1 MIQKIAAF
9 QTTNFKINAKTLLRR
24 RESGILMVL
33 VLVSVAT
40 TLINPRFISGY
51 GLSDLLL
58 NTSMVGCLAVGL
70 TPVVI
75 ARHID
80 LSIASATGFSAF
92 LTAHI
97 IVGHGWGVVPAFFV
111 GACEGAIIGAVN
123 GVLVAGLRLPSL
135 VVTLGALYIIRG
147 IDYQFANNKQ
157 FTAEKLPT
165 DLMHLSQDKIYGVPY
180 LFCLVLL
187 LALFGVWWMR
197 FTRFGRDLYA
207 IGSNPPAADIVG
219 IKVFSRT
226 FFAFVWC
233 GTLAGIAG
241 VMYLSI
247 YAIVD
252 SAAFL
257 NQELIVVTAV
267 VIGGVNIFGG
277 LGTIVGAL
285 LGAVLLRVLIGALVA
300 LGVAQFWQ
308 QAINGLL
315 LLIAIGIDRILSR
328 RSETKIERIRDER
341 KMEIS

>member
-1 MIQKIAAF
+1 MSQNIASRRSS
-9 QTTNFKINAKTLLRR
+9 NLMVKSKTLMHS
-24 RESGILMVL
+24 RESGIFLVL
-33 VLVSVAT
+33 ILVSVAT

-58 NTSMVGCLAVGL
+58 NTAMIGCLAVGL

-97 IVGHGWGVVPAFFV
+97 IVGQGWGAIPAFFV
-111 GACEGAIIGAVN
+111 GACVGAIIGAVN
-123 GVLVAGLRLPSL
+123 GVLIAGLRLPSL
-135 VVTLGALYIIRG
+135 VVTLGTLYIIRG

-165 DLMHLSQDKIYGVPY
+165 ELVDLAQDKIFGVPY

-187 LALFGVWWMR
+187 LALFGAWWMR
-197 FTRFGRDLYA
+197 FTRFGRDLYT
-207 IGSNPPAADIVG
+207 IGSNPQAAEIVG

-226 FFAFVWC
+226 LFAFVWC

-252 SAAFL
+252 SSAFI

-277 LGTIVGAL
+277 VGTIVGAL

-315 LLIAIGIDRILSR
+315 LLIAIGIDRFLSR
-328 RSETKIERIRDER
+328 RSETKIERIRTE
-341 KMEIS
+341 KKVETP

>member
-1 MIQKIAAF
+1 MSQKIKSLLSA
-9 QTTNFKINAKTLLRR
+9 NFILKSKELIRT
-24 RESGILMVL
+24 RESGIFLVL
-33 VLVSVAT
+33 ILVSVAT

-58 NTSMVGCLAVGL
+58 NTAMIGCLAVGL

-92 LTAHI
+92 VTAHI
-97 IVGHGWGVVPAFFV
+97 IVGQGWGVIPAFFV
-111 GACEGAIIGAVN
+111 GACVGAVIGAVN
-123 GVLVAGLRLPSL
+123 GVLIAGLRLPSL
-135 VVTLGALYIIRG
+135 VVTLGTLYIIRG

-165 DLMHLSQDKIYGVPY
+165 ELVDLAQDKIFGVPI

-187 LALFGVWWMR
+187 LALFGVWWMK

-207 IGSNPPAADIVG
+207 IGSNPPAAEIVG

-226 FFAFVWC
+226 LFAFVWC

-252 SAAFL
+252 SSAFL

-267 VIGGVNIFGG
+267 VIGGINIFGG
-277 LGTIVGAL
+277 VGTIVGAL

-315 LLIAIGIDRILSR
+315 LLIAIGIDRFLSR
-328 RSETKIERIRDER
+328 RSETKIERIRAE
-341 KMEIS
+341 KKVQTP